1 MSGDQLREQGIAAAK
16 AGRKDEARKLLAQAA
31 ELNPRDAQAWLFLAS
46 VTDDK
51 KSRLLALRNVLEID
65 PDNALA
71 AAAVKAL
78 GIDPAR
84 LMATSTAEPP
94 KPAAPAP
101 PTSDPS
107 PLPPTSS
114 PGLRPLGGTPPQRL
128 PDSQPDVPL
137 PPARPGVP
145 TQDDLDALFG
155 DEPMPKAPPPAPA
168 PESGG
173 PRRLPSLGDRARTTG
188 ETPSAP
194 VQPVQP
200 IQPAAPAK
208 PRSVIDPNQ
217 PGVPVPDPNF
227 VEQAVQ
233 DAEFLSQQL
242 LGQSSSVSAEW
253 VKKTGRRAGEA
264 DVWRLRAQI
273 WGAAGAFIIT
283 LLVIGAVIISTPA
296 GQRFIGRTTRVPSRT
311 PTNTPTNTPGFTPT
325 PTATLDRTRFPT
337 YTPSPTIPL
346 TLSPVGRP
354 NATPRPTQR
363 YLPVPL
369 DGGMP
374 GAVSLLDRGLVD
386 EALPTLDAEMN
397 LVEQGNFN
405 PNPYYFDGVAL
416 ARAGKFSEALNVL
429 QAGEERIE
437 TDTNAQNRPQFKAL
451 IDLGFAEYELLRGL
465 NFQSRGEAG
474 NAAVAFDAAR
484 ERAQTAL
491 EFDPR
496 YAQGHLIIAQAY
508 KAERNTEDAL
518 LALDQPVA
526 LLDRVP
532 EFGINVDFVIERG
545 DIYLQEAARM
555 ATAGRTEDR
564 RAALEAARYQAYY
577 AVYLNPYDRRGHEM
591 LIETA
596 MALGIPGDA
605 VLANDTY
612 RLYYPE
618 DPRALRL
625 LGDARI
631 AEGNPDQALSSYAAA
646 LDADI
651 RDDGVAGPESAE
663 ILADRAALFLAE
675 GEYAAALA
683 DLNTALDI
691 LPERTDLQAQRMNTA
706 FAAGEFELALADS
719 EALFGSRALTNDEIK
734 LIEARSVLALS
745 VNAEPDERRAALQRA
760 DDALDFVGVNLPA
773 SLRAEAGVTR
783 ASVLL
788 ERGFPIEAAEA
799 ATEALA
805 LVNSPELR
813 LIRGRAYEERN
824 QIDLAARDYQ
834 RVLDETIDD
843 DENLAFEARAGLER
857 VAVASTATATAV
869 TATAI
874 QNRTGTA
881 EARMTATQQGR
892 MTATANAAA
901 TDDAATVTA
910 EAEFTATPSPSPTRT
925 PSATNEGDDEDED
938 GPTPTRTPSPTR
950 TPTRTPIGGLTPT
963 GLPGG
968 D

>member
-16 AGRKDEARKLLAQAA
+16 AGRRDEARQLLSQAA
-31 ELNPRDAQAWLFLAS
+31 ELNPRDVQAWLFLAS

-51 KSRLLALRNVLEID
+51 KSRLLALRNVLEIE
-65 PDNALA
+65 PGNALA
-71 AAAVKAL
+71 MAAVKAL

-84 LMATSTAEPP
+84 LLATSAAEPP
-94 KPAAPAP
+94 KPAAPASP
-101 PTSDPS
+101 PPSDLP
-107 PLPPTSS
+107 PIPPTSS

-128 PDSQPDVPL
+128 SDAQPDVPL

-145 TQDDLDALFG
+145 TQDDLDSLFG
-155 DEPMPKAPPPAPA
+155 EIPAAPPPAPA

-173 PRRLPSLGDRARTTG
+173 PRRLPSLGDHARTTG
-188 ETPSAP
+188 ETPAAP
-194 VQPVQP
+194 VPPAQPE
-200 IQPAAPAK
+200 APAR
-208 PRSVIDPNQ
+208 PRSVINPNQ
-217 PGVPVPDPNF
+217 PGVPVPDPQF

-233 DAEFLSQQL
+233 DVEFLTQQL
-242 LGQSSSVSAEW
+242 LGQPSAVSAEW

-273 WGAAGAFIIT
+273 WGAIGAFVIT

-296 GQRFIGRTTRVPSRT
+296 GQRFIGRVTRVPSRT

-374 GAVSLLDRGLVD
+374 GAVTLLDRGLVD
-386 EALPTLDAEMN
+386 EALPTLDAELN
-397 LVEQGNFN
+397 VVAQGNFN

-416 ARAGKFSEALNVL
+416 ARAGKFAESLNVL
-429 QAGEERIE
+429 QAGEERLEGE
-437 TDTNAQNRPQFKAL
+437 TTAQDRPQFKAL
-451 IDLGFAEYELLRGL
+451 IDLGFAEYQLLRGL
-465 NFQSRGEAG
+465 DYQDRGEAG
-474 NAAVAFDAAR
+474 NAAASFDAAR
-484 ERAQTAL
+484 ERAQAAL
-491 EFDPR
+491 DFDPR
-496 YAQGHLIIAQAY
+496 YAQGHLIIAQSY
-508 KAERNTEDAL
+508 KAERNTEEAL
-518 LALDQPVA
+518 AALDQPVA

-532 EFGINVDFVIERG
+532 EFGINSDFVIERG
-545 DIYLQEAARM
+545 DIYLREAAR
-555 ATAGRTEDR
+555 AEAAGRTEDR
-564 RAALEAARYQAYY
+564 RAALEAARYQGHY

-612 RLYYPE
+612 RLYFPE

-646 LDADI
+646 LDADL
-651 RDDGVAGPESAE
+651 RDDGQPGTESAE
-663 ILADRAALFLAE
+663 ILADRAQLYLAE
-675 GEYAAALA
+675 GEFAAALA
-683 DLNTALDI
+683 DLNTAVEI
-691 LPERTDLQAQRMNTA
+691 LPERADLQAQRMNAA

-719 EALFGSRALTNDEIK
+719 EALFGSGALTNDEVK
-734 LIEARSVLALS
+734 LIEARSVLALTI
-745 VNAEPDERRAALQRA
+745 NAEPDERRAALQRA
-760 DDALDFVGVNLPA
+760 DDALDFVGGNLPS

-788 ERGFPIEAAEA
+788 ERGFAVEAAEA

-813 LIRGRAYEERN
+813 LIRGRAYEERS

-834 RVLDETIDD
+834 RVLDETIDT

-874 QNRTGTA
+874 QNRTETA
-881 EARMTATQQGR
+881 EARMTATEQGR

-925 PSATNEGDDEDED
+925 PSGTDEDRDEDEGDED
-938 GPTPTRTPSPTR
+938 GPTATRTPSPTR
-950 TPTRTPIGGLTPT
+950 TPTRTPTAGTPTPRAGIGG
-963 GLPGG
+963 

>member
-16 AGRKDEARKLLAQAA
+16 AGRKDEARKLLSQAA
-31 ELNPRDAQAWLFLAS
+31 ELNPRDVQAWLFLAS

-51 KSRLLALRNVLEID
+51 KSRLLALRNVLEIE

-84 LMATSTAEPP
+84 LMATSAAEPP
-94 KPAAPAP
+94 KPAAPARP
-101 PTSDPS
+101 PTADLPQI
-107 PLPPTSS
+107 PPTSS

-128 PDSQPDVPL
+128 PDSEPDVPL
-137 PPARPGVP
+137 PPSRPGIP
-145 TQDDLDALFG
+145 TQDELDSLFG
-155 DEPMPKAPPPAPA
+155 DDSVPAAPPPAPA

-173 PRRLPSLGDRARTTG
+173 PRRLPSLGDRARVTG
-188 ETPSAP
+188 ETPAAP
-194 VQPVQP
+194 VP
-200 IQPAAPAK
+200 PAPPAK
-208 PRSVIDPNQ
+208 PRSVINPNQ
-217 PGVPVPDPNF
+217 PGVPVPDPQF
-227 VEQAVQ
+227 VEQAIQ
-233 DAEFLSQQL
+233 DVEFLSQQL
-242 LGQSSSVSAEW
+242 LGQPSTVSADW

-273 WGAAGAFIIT
+273 WGAIGAFVIT
-283 LLVIGAVIISTPA
+283 LLVIGAVLISTPA
-296 GQRFIGRTTRVPSRT
+296 GQRFIGRVTRVPSRT

-374 GAVSLLDRGLVD
+374 GAVTLLDQGQVD
-386 EALPTLDAEMN
+386 AALPTLDAELN
-397 LVEQGNFN
+397 VVAQGNFS
-405 PNPYYFDGVAL
+405 PNPYYFDGIAL

-429 QAGEERIE
+429 QAGEERLE
-437 TDTNAQNRPQFKAL
+437 SDTTASDRPQFKAL

-465 NFQSRGEAG
+465 DFQSRGEAG
-474 NAAVAFDAAR
+474 NAASAFEAAR
-484 ERAQTAL
+484 ERAQAAL
-491 EFDPR
+491 DFDPR
-496 YAQGHLIIAQAY
+496 YAQGHLIIARSY

-532 EFGINVDFVIERG
+532 EFGINSDFVIERG
-545 DIYLQEAARM
+545 DIYLQEAAR
-555 ATAGRTEDR
+555 AEAAGRAEER
-564 RAALEAARYQAYY
+564 RAALEAARYQAHY

-591 LIETA
+591 LIETS

-646 LDADI
+646 LDADV
-651 RDDGVAGPESAE
+651 RDDGQPGTESAE
-663 ILADRAALFLAE
+663 ILADRAELYLAE
-675 GEYAAALA
+675 GEFAAALA
-683 DLNTALDI
+683 DLNTALSI
-691 LPERTDLQAQRMNTA
+691 LPERQDLQAERMNAA

-719 EALFGSRALTNDEIK
+719 EALFGSGALTNDEVK
-734 LIEARSVLALS
+734 LIEARSVLAMTI
-745 VNAEPDERRAALQRA
+745 NAEPDERRAALQRA
-760 DDALDFVGVNLPA
+760 DDALDFVGVNLPTG
-773 SLRAEAGVTR
+773 LRAAAGVTR

-799 ATEALA
+799 ATEALT

-813 LIRGRAYEERN
+813 LIRGRAYEQRD

-834 RVLDETIDD
+834 RVLDETIDT
-843 DENLAFEARAGLER
+843 DENLAYEARAGLER

-874 QNRTGTA
+874 QNRTETA
-881 EARMTATQQGR
+881 EARMTATEAGR

-901 TDDAATVTA
+901 TDAAGTA
-910 EAEFTATPSPSPTRT
+910 TTEAGFTATPSPSPTRT
-925 PSATNEGDDEDED
+925 PSATEEGGEDEDE
-938 GPTPTRTPSPTR
+938 PTATRTPSPTR
-950 TPTRTPIGGLTPT
+950 TPTAGTPTPRPGIGG
-963 GLPGG
+963 